1 MVTFLKLFP
10 ESTDISSDEIVQ
22 DTKFNKKQNSKNQVQ
37 NEFHA
42 KNLRSPLQY
51 GSKDASTIHP
61 QSQQT
66 PLHSESIL
74 KINSESKISIQ
85 LISKKSFVPDSSDK
99 SYKRRAFSTTKIKAR
114 SRIPLHRERLDTKEN
129 FRRKHNKSS
138 GLLLG
143 IVLIFLFCNLP
154 RFLVKTFIITS
165 EGKGLFEHYSYCL
178 RSDRLHVPALIS
190 ILGKP
195 TKNL

>member
-10 ESTDISSDEIVQ
+10 DSTDISSDEIVQ

-42 KNLRSPLQY
+42 KNLRSPSQY

-85 LISKKSFVPDSSDK
+85 LISKKSFVPDSNDK
-99 SYKRRAFSTTKIKAR
+99 SYKRRAFSIFT
-114 SRIPLHRERLDTKEN
+114 SP
-129 FRRKHNKSS
+129 KS
-138 GLLLG
+138 
-143 IVLIFLFCNLP
+143 N
-154 RFLVKTFIITS
+154 TFVEIIQNII
-165 EGKGLFEHYSYCL
+165 GMK
-178 RSDRLHVPALIS
+178 
-190 ILGKP
+190 
-195 TKNL
+195 

>member
-1 MVTFLKLFP
+1 MVIFLKLFP
-10 ESTDISSDEIVQ
+10 ESTIISSDEIVQ
-22 DTKFNKKQNSKNQVQ
+22 DTKFNEKQSSKNQVQ
-37 NEFHA
+37 NELHE
-42 KNLRSPLQY
+42 KHLMSPSQY
-51 GSKDASTIHP
+51 GSKDTSMIHP
-61 QSQQT
+61 QLKKT

-74 KINSESKISIQ
+74 KINSESKISIE
-85 LISKKSFVPDSSDK
+85 LISKKSFVSDSNDK

-114 SRIPLHRERLDTKEN
+114 SRIPLHREKLDTKEN

-165 EGKGLFEHYSYCL
+165 EGKGLYEHYSYCR
-178 RSDRLHVPALIS
+178 RSGRLHVPALIS
-190 ILGKP
+190 ILGRLKE
-195 TKNL
+195 NL

>member
-10 ESTDISSDEIVQ
+10 DSTDISSDEIVQ

-42 KNLRSPLQY
+42 KNLRSPSQY

-85 LISKKSFVPDSSDK
+85 FIDTLNIAHLRSFVIK
-99 SYKRRAFSTTKIKAR
+99 YKNVAF
-114 SRIPLHRERLDTKEN
+114 D
-129 FRRKHNKSS
+129 F
-138 GLLLG
+138 
-143 IVLIFLFCNLP
+143 FL
-154 RFLVKTFIITS
+154 
-165 EGKGLFEHYSYCL
+165 
-178 RSDRLHVPALIS
+178 
-190 ILGKP
+190 
-195 TKNL
+195 

>member
-1 MVTFLKLFP
+1 MVIFLKLFL
-10 ESTDISSDEIVQ
+10 ESSDISSDEIVQ
-22 DTKFNKKQNSKNQVQ
+22 DIKFNKKQSFNNQVQ
-37 NEFHA
+37 NDFHEE
-42 KNLRSPLQY
+42 NLMSPSQY
-51 GSKDASTIHP
+51 GSKVTSTIHP
-61 QSQQT
+61 LSQQT

-85 LISKKSFVPDSSDK
+85 LISKKSFVSGSNDK

-114 SRIPLHRERLDTKEN
+114 SRMPLHRETLDTKEN
-129 FRRKHNKSS
+129 LRRKHNKSS

-165 EGKGLFEHYSYCL
+165 EGKGLYEHYSYCL
-178 RSDRLHVPALIS
+178 RSERLHVPALIS

-195 TKNL
+195 AKNL